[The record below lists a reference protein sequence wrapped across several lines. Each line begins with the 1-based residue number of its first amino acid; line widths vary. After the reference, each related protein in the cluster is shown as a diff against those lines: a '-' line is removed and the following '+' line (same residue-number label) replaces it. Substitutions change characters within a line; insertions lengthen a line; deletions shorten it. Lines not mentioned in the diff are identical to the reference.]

1 MNIDTK
7 GLDKIKEELIKR
19 ADLIKQEEELKG
31 NTKAEY
37 KMYQKSAYE
46 SIGNYFNK
54 LKSILDK
61 QDIKE
66 IMIETGLNI
75 KYCYDKVHKFND
87 FCNKYKEFGMNKG
100 IRYKNPNCICSSD
113 SYYISCSFKRLN
125 ESLSSMYQ
133 YLTSMNEAD
142 ETEEVY
148 VNYSDGCHGGTRT
161 DLAATKELRNL
172 SIDYKK
178 ACDELRKEI
187 VKETNKNKS
196 ANEEY
201 ER

>member
-75 KYCYDKVHKFND
+75 KYCYDKVHKFNGITD
-87 FCNKYKEFGMNKG
+87 GYTSINFNKNYKYIE
-100 IRYKNPNCICSSD
+100 D
-113 SYYISCSFKRLN
+113 SYDTL
-125 ESLSSMYQ
+125 
-133 YLTSMNEAD
+133 
-142 ETEEVY
+142 
-148 VNYSDGCHGGTRT
+148 
-161 DLAATKELRNL
+161 
-172 SIDYKK
+172 
-178 ACDELRKEI
+178 
-187 VKETNKNKS
+187 
-196 ANEEY
+196 
-201 ER
+201 

>member
-7 GLDKIKEELIKR
+7 GLDRIEEELIKR

-75 KYCYDKVHKFND
+75 KYCYDKVHKFNGITD
-87 FCNKYKEFGMNKG
+87 GYTSINFNKNYKYIE
-100 IRYKNPNCICSSD
+100 D
-113 SYYISCSFKRLN
+113 SYDN
-125 ESLSSMYQ
+125 ELFRQTAINWDTIQAKIEQTIINQIANDNYKKTTNIDNYNYELKVYKQLSGIEKSDDY
-133 YLTSMNEAD
+133 
-142 ETEEVY
+142 ETENEQF
-148 VNYSDGCHGGTRT
+148 DFDI
-161 DLAATKELRNL
+161 DL
-172 SIDYKK
+172 
-178 ACDELRKEI
+178 
-187 VKETNKNKS
+187 
-196 ANEEY
+196 
-201 ER
+201 

>member
-75 KYCYDKVHKFND
+75 KYCYDKVHKFNGITD
-87 FCNKYKEFGMNKG
+87 GYTSINFNK
-100 IRYKNPNCICSSD
+100 D
-113 SYYISCSFKRLN
+113 SYDN
-125 ESLSSMYQ
+125 ELFRQTAINWDTIQAKIEQTIINQIANDNYKKTTNIDNYNYELKVYKQLSGIEKSDDY
-133 YLTSMNEAD
+133 
-142 ETEEVY
+142 ETENEQF
-148 VNYSDGCHGGTRT
+148 DFDI
-161 DLAATKELRNL
+161 DL
-172 SIDYKK
+172 
-178 ACDELRKEI
+178 
-187 VKETNKNKS
+187 
-196 ANEEY
+196 
-201 ER
+201 

>member
-1 MNIDTK
+1 MSSKNDTD
-7 GLDKIKEELIKR
+7 LDKFI
-19 ADLIKQEEELKG
+19 
-31 NTKAEY
+31 N
-37 KMYQKSAYE
+37 
-46 SIGNYFNK
+46 
-54 LKSILDK
+54 
-61 QDIKE
+61 
-66 IMIETGLNI
+66 
-75 KYCYDKVHKFND
+75 
-87 FCNKYKEFGMNKG
+87 FCNKMYKKFDINAG
-100 IRYKNPNCICSSD
+100 IRYKNPNCICSSNP
-113 SYYISCSFKRLN
+113 YYISCSFKRLN

-161 DLAATKELRNL
+161 DLAATKELGNL
-172 SIDYKK
+172 NIDYKK

-196 ANEEY
+196 TNEEY